1 MITHY
6 AGLKL
11 KTVSI
16 QGVKQF
22 YHGVL
27 QFPVASE
34 SEVEIVFQPT
44 PDFTLTFQET
54 YEPIAPVHIAF
65 EVARSKFEYA
75 VQKLSEQ
82 IPLLKWPN
90 GEAVDRFESGVNV
103 YFKDGDGHL
112 LEFIAHDDLKE
123 GGLAPSGSYGILY
136 LREVGLP
143 VEDPVAARLWMKEL
157 LGLSIAKE
165 SEDFAFVIGGTAHA
179 VVVSTKR
186 KWIPISMYALAP
198 SMEITYGVSDKSY
211 VDQIRSSLDRRMII
225 ADDDEGLIFRMY
237 GYRIR
242 MKRTSFPKDIAARL
256 NLPNAI
262 EGKEVNSVISDRFGG
277 WSYGSEPRRR
287 GGLV

>member
-1 MITHY
+1 MITHF

-27 QFPVASE
+27 HFPVARE

-44 PDFTLTFQET
+44 PDFTLTFEEAF
-54 YEPIAPVHIAF
+54 EPIAPVHLAF
-65 EVARSKFEYA
+65 EVASSQFESA
-75 VQKLSEQ
+75 IRKLSEQ

-90 GEAVDRFESGVNV
+90 GEAIDHFDSGVNV

-112 LEFIAHDDLKE
+112 LEFIAHHDLRE
-123 GGLAPSGSYGILY
+123 GVLAPSGTFGILY

-143 VEDPVAARLWMKEL
+143 VEDPVAARLWMKQS

-165 SEDFAFVIGGTAHA
+165 SEEFAFVIGGTAHA

-198 SMEITYGVSDKSY
+198 SMEITYGVSDESY
-211 VDQIRSSLDRRMII
+211 VDQIRSSLDRRMIV
-225 ADDDEGLIFRMY
+225 ADNDEGLIFRMY

-242 MKRTSFPKDIAARL
+242 MKITSFPKDIAVRL

-262 EGKEVNSVISDRFGG
+262 EGKG
-277 WSYGSEPRRR
+277 
-287 GGLV
+287 

>member
-1 MITHY
+1 MITHF

-27 QFPVASE
+27 HFPVARE
-34 SEVEIVFQPT
+34 SEVEIVFQPA
-44 PDFTLTFQET
+44 PDFTLTFEEA
-54 YEPIAPVHIAF
+54 YEPIAPVHLAF
-65 EVARSKFEYA
+65 EVASSQFDLA
-75 VQKLSEQ
+75 VRKLSEQ

-90 GEAVDRFESGVNV
+90 GEAVDRFDSGVNM

-112 LEFIAHDDLKE
+112 LEFIAHDDLRE
-123 GGLAPSGSYGILY
+123 GVLAPSGTFGILY

-143 VEDPVAARLWMKEL
+143 VEDPVAARLWMMQL

-165 SEDFAFVIGGTAHA
+165 SEQFAFVIGGTAHA

-186 KWIPISMYALAP
+186 KWIPITMYALVP
-198 SMEITYGVSDKSY
+198 SMEITYGVSDESY
-211 VDQIRSSLDRRMII
+211 VDQIRSSLDRRLII

-237 GYRIR
+237 GHRIR
-242 MKRTSFPKDIAARL
+242 MKITSFPKDIAARL
-256 NLPNAI
+256 NLPNA
-262 EGKEVNSVISDRFGG
+262 
-277 WSYGSEPRRR
+277 P
-287 GGLV
+287 